1 MRLLL
6 LIFLAAAVSFRK
18 QRNKCFDSL
27 TYREQAQGKILIEK
41 WDIQVDKKFA
51 DVKYEIKDST
61 LMSIDVHC
69 LADAD
74 DIIVCINLV
83 ISI

>member
-1 MRLLL
+1 M
-6 LIFLAAAVSFRK
+6 K
-18 QRNKCFDSL
+18 
-27 TYREQAQGKILIEK
+27 AQGKIIVEK

-74 DIIVCINLV
+74 DIIVSDNL
-83 ISI
+83 IIR